1 MPAQKNRNRFHPP
14 EEAVQPVP
22 VVTEVHHLGGSA
34 LARHLVDP
42 HRNHTAVIVSYKL
55 GDSVRIDAE
64 AVAAQMGPET
74 EVFEIANGFETRQL
88 ERGLPDELHIYGTGA
103 RVYPHGL
110 QWAAKTPR
118 PHLIHRL
125 SELAALYRD
134 LENEVLAA
142 VPVEPPQSL
151 ITAQLPI
158 ITEAVVQ
165 GFAGTD
171 RAMVT
176 IAAGGENAL
185 IRGEDLLPGIPLDWL
200 ISKGQKLSGLLDP
213 STNVLDIK
221 ALLLPRASPVTVYKH
236 GDVALAR
243 VKSVCP
249 THATVYLWPNSDFRI
264 GVERISSNDLDSA
277 EDLLTEGEVV
287 RVRVLYEHGAVRLSM
302 LDVDDD
308 EPAAPAPPLLR
319 GGPPWLES
327 RRPYASLFTSGMP
340 VVQGTL
346 SVPEANRESGPS
358 GVEHEKTEAVVTSA
372 ERRTAL
378 QSTQMQ
384 LETARRTIAELMSAA
399 KKQGATD
406 QVARALQDQLEDE
419 RQAAADLARER
430 NTAIHQIDA
439 LKGELAKAKAS
450 LVQLRQKRRSA
461 SSRTE
466 SVPETLFLDPA
477 EQFNFDLIN
486 AWAQVVPAADK
497 SAHPLREYSCSPQF
511 LASWEQL
518 TEQQRGKTLRAV
530 LDLVADRKGPL
541 RKREPHLLRVN
552 EGAHAGVTLR
562 GEDVCWRLYVEQ
574 GTAAALRLH
583 YWKLGS
589 GGLELHEVV
598 PHDVVKP

>member
-14 EEAVQPVP
+14 EEAVQLP

-42 HRNHTAVIVSYKL
+42 HRSHTAVVVSYKI
-55 GDSVRIDAE
+55 GDSIRIDAE
-64 AVAAQMGPET
+64 AVASQVGPEI
-74 EVFEIANGFETRQL
+74 EVFEITNGFETRQL
-88 ERGLPDELHIYGTGA
+88 QRGLPDQLHIFGTGA
-103 RVYPHGL
+103 RVYPHGPL
-110 QWAAKTPR
+110 WAAKTPQ
-118 PHLIHRL
+118 PHLIHRT
-125 SELAALYRD
+125 SELSSLYRN

-142 VPVEPPQSL
+142 LQIEPPL
-151 ITAQLPI
+151 PLTTAQLPV

-165 GFAGTD
+165 GFASTD
-171 RAMVT
+171 RAMAT
-176 IAAGGENAL
+176 ISSSGENVI
-185 IRGEDLLPGIPLDWL
+185 IRGEDLLPGIPLNWL
-200 ISKGQKLSGLLDP
+200 ISKGQTLTGSLDP
-213 STNVLDIK
+213 STNILDIK
-221 ALLLPRASPVTVYKH
+221 QLLLPRASPVTVYKH
-236 GDVALAR
+236 GNVALAR

-287 RVRVLYEHGAVRLSM
+287 RVRVLYEQGAVRLSM

-308 EPAAPAPPLLR
+308 EPAVPAPPLLR

-327 RRPYASLFTSGMP
+327 HRPYASLFTAGIS
-340 VVQGTL
+340 VVQAAH
-346 SVPEANRESGPS
+346 SVPDAASESEPS
-358 GVEHEKTEAVVTSA
+358 GVEHEKVEVLPTSA

-419 RQAAADLARER
+419 RHETADLARER

-466 SVPETLFLDPA
+466 SAPETLFLDPA
-477 EQFNFDLIN
+477 EQFNFDLQN
-486 AWAQVVPAADK
+486 AWAQVVSAADK
-497 SAHPLREYSCSPQF
+497 AAHPLGKYSCSPQF
-511 LASWEQL
+511 LASWAQL
-518 TEQQRGKTLRAV
+518 TEQQRGKTLRAAV
-530 LDLVADRKGPL
+530 DLVADRKGPL

-562 GEDVCWRLYVEQ
+562 GDDVCWRLYVEQ

-583 YWKLGS
+583 YWKLAA

>member
-1 MPAQKNRNRFHPP
+1 MPAQKNRNRFHQP
-14 EEAVQPVP
+14 EEVPLPP

-42 HRNHTAVIVSYKL
+42 HRSHTAVVISYKIGEL
-55 GDSVRIDAE
+55 VRIDAE
-64 AVAAQMGPET
+64 AVASQVGPET

-88 ERGLPDELHIYGTGA
+88 QRGLPEELHIFGAGA
-103 RVYPHGL
+103 RVYPHGPL
-110 QWAAKTPR
+110 WAAKTPQ
-118 PHLIHRL
+118 PHLIRRA
-125 SELAALYRD
+125 SELTSLYRD

-142 VPVEPPQSL
+142 VPIEPSVPL
-151 ITAQLPI
+151 TTAQLPV

-171 RAMVT
+171 RAMAT
-176 IAAGGENAL
+176 ISAGGENAL

-200 ISKGQKLSGLLDP
+200 ISKGQTLTGSLDP
-213 STNVLDIK
+213 STNILDIK
-221 ALLLPRASPVTVYKH
+221 QLLLPRASPVTVYKH
-236 GDVALAR
+236 GNVALAR

-308 EPAAPAPPLLR
+308 EPAVPAPPLLR

-327 RRPYASLFTSGMP
+327 HRPYASLFTAEIS
-340 VVQGTL
+340 VVPAALGV
-346 SVPEANRESGPS
+346 SDASSESEPS
-358 GVEHEKTEAVVTSA
+358 GVVHEKAEALPTSA

-384 LETARRTIAELMSAA
+384 LETARRTIDELMAAA

-406 QVARALQDQLEDE
+406 QVARALQDQLEGE
-419 RQAAADLARER
+419 RRAAADLARER
-430 NTAIHQIDA
+430 NAAIHQIDA

-450 LVQLRQKRRSA
+450 LVQSRQKRRSA

-466 SVPETLFLDPA
+466 NSPETLFLEPA
-477 EQFNFDLIN
+477 EQFNFDLQN
-486 AWAQVVPAADK
+486 AWAQVVTAADK
-497 SAHPLREYSCSPQF
+497 AAHPLGKYSCSPQF
-511 LASWEQL
+511 LASWAQL

-530 LDLVADRKGPL
+530 VDLVADRKGPL

-562 GEDVCWRLYVEQ
+562 GDDVCWRLYVEQ

-583 YWKLGS
+583 YWKLAS